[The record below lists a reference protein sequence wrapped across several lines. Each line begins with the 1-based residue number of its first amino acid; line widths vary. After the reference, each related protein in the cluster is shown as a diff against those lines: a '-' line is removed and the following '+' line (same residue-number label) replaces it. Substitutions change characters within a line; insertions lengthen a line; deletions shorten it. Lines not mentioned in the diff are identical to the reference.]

1 MMKKNLKSNIKKF
14 HKNQSGFIFA
24 DFIFSLV
31 LVLSSCVILFV
42 LCFSLASVEIGQ
54 YITWSTARAYSGG
67 HLTSDRSTLAGKQKF
82 RKLSTQFPL
91 LTGANTN
98 TFWFQLELQDVG
110 NNNSLIANLQQ
121 INTSNSLS
129 NGEPRQPWT
138 GAAAELDVALFRR
151 LYLPFI
157 GKLSTDDSVFK
168 YNLRAFILRNP
179 SQNECLEF
187 FKQKYD
193 EGVSKIEGSWNNRN
207 FLTNAGSD
215 FVPMEDNGC

>member
-1 MMKKNLKSNIKKF
+1 MNKKIKSKIKKI
-14 HKNQSGFIFA
+14 HQTKSGFIFA

-31 LVLSSCVILFV
+31 LVLSSCIILFV

-67 HLTSDRSTLAGKQKF
+67 NLTADRSTLAGKQKF
-82 RKLSTQFPL
+82 IKLATQFPL

-98 TFWFQLELQDVG
+98 TFWFQLVLQDVG
-110 NNNSLIANLQQ
+110 NNSSLIANLQS
-121 INTSNSLS
+121 INPSNSLS
-129 NGEPRQPWT
+129 SGEARQPWT
-138 GAAAELDVALFRR
+138 GAATELDVALFRR

-157 GKLSTDDSVFK
+157 GKLSTDDNAFK
-168 YNLRAFILRNP
+168 YNLKAFILRNP

-187 FKQKYD
+187 FKKKYD
-193 EGVSKIEGSWNNRN
+193 EGVSKIEGSWNNRS
-207 FLTNAGSD
+207 FLTINGTD